1 VGLVLYIG
9 ASRAARVINRV
20 SPDDAVKLGFN
31 ESEAEGIFRVD
42 DGKAN
47 LSPPSHAQVYRRM
60 IGVKIANG
68 EWVGVA
74 TAVDLPD
81 EWAGM
86 DDKAVNAML
95 RKIET
100 GIEINGGEEYY
111 SLRPQDKDRFVG
123 TVISTWQF
131 DNAADQKNDAQAK
144 RIIRQWL
151 DTGLLEEFEYRSE
164 KQRKDRKGVRP
175 TGRVGEVK

>member
-1 VGLVLYIG
+1 
-9 ASRAARVINRV
+9 
-20 SPDDAVKLGFN
+20 
-31 ESEAEGIFRVD
+31 
-42 DGKAN
+42 
-47 LSPPSHAQVYRRM
+47 
-60 IGVKIANG
+60 
-68 EWVGVA
+68 
-74 TAVDLPD
+74 
-81 EWAGM
+81 M
-86 DDKAVNAML
+86 DDKTVNAML
-95 RKIET
+95 RKIEV
-100 GIEINGGEEYY
+100 GIDSNGGEEYY